1 MNWPFKR
8 LFSLVS
14 LLMILQMNQLGGDV
28 VAFGAD
34 GAAVTLTLKKR
45 NTVKALRTSY
55 DNPSGHLTSII

>member
-1 MNWPFKR
+1 
-8 LFSLVS
+8 
-14 LLMILQMNQLGGDV
+14 MILQMNQLGGDV
-28 VAFGAD
+28 VALGAD